1 MDLLRSIWPT
11 PFKIQRKNPVSFV
24 IQLIA
29 FVIICAVV
37 GLLIGVLSAVPIVGI
52 IFWII
57 GSFMELYSIVGIV
70 LCILVFLDV
79 IK

>member
-1 MDLLRSIWPT
+1 M
-11 PFKIQRKNPVSFV
+11 SFV

-29 FVIICAVV
+29 FIIICAVV